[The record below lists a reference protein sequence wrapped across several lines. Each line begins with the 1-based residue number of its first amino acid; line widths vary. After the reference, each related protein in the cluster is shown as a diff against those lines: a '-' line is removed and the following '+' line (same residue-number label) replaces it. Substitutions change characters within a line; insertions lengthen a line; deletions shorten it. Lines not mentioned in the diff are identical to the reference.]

1 MKLIGFTF
9 PPISAH
15 RESLPRNG
23 LHEEEK
29 VASKQ
34 NQINQAYLFR
44 GVCDKGLSEM
54 LVRQEPKLLSDGRT
68 NVWLISPQ
76 QCTAIPP

>member
-23 LHEEEK
+23 LYEKEK

-34 NQINQAYLFR
+34 NQINQACLFC
-44 GVCDKGLSEM
+44 GVRDKGLSEM

-68 NVWLISPQ
+68 NV
-76 QCTAIPP
+76 